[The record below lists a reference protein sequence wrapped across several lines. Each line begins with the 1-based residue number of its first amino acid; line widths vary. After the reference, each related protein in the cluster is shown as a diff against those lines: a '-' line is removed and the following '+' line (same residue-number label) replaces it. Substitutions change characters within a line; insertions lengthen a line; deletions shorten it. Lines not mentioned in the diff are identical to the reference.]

1 MKNDNKKLAMYI
13 GIALLVGAV
22 GFVVYNKFSASK
34 LPTASTNDTTD
45 ETKPTTPS
53 KWSVKNPF
61 SSNPANQLSAKNP
74 FSSNPA
80 NQLTESSIWVKNGKP
95 FNIDLS
101 FVLDKT
107 NIK

>member
-1 MKNDNKKLAMYI
+1 MKNDNKKLAMYV

-61 SSNPANQLSAKNP
+61 SSNPANQL
-74 FSSNPA
+74 
-80 NQLTESSIWVKNGKP
+80 TESSIWVKNGKP